1 MFHNWKFG
9 QRTNIFPPQVTTAPT
24 HNFINNLVLTVHEQ
38 PAVDSVYWDAGYH
51 AKPGV
56 VEFGMNGEPNT
67 MVYGVTVSKRF
78 SHIRIAMLQ

>member
-1 MFHNWKFG
+1 MN
-9 QRTNIFPPQVTTAPT
+9 NPQL
-24 HNFINNLVLTVHEQ
+24 IL
-38 PAVDSVYWDAGYH
+38 YRDAGYH

-78 SHIRIAMLQ
+78 SHIHIAMLQ